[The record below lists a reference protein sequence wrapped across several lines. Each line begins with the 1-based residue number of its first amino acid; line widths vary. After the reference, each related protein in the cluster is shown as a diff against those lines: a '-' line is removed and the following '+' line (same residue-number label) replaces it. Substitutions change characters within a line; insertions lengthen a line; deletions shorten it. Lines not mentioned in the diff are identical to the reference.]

1 MGRSGRLARLI
12 ATISVLGLGLGGAIL
27 TAQDPKAEPSF
38 VANKATK
45 TYHRPTCPAVK
56 GITAKNKVEV
66 ASIDE
71 ATTQNFKPCPV
82 CKPDKPDVAEPDAA
96 KTNAGKTSPTKP
108 KSKKAS
114 PGKAAAKK
122 DEVDG
127 FGPIMAGDAAPTKSK
142 AKKSAKG
149 SSKKAD
155 SAKKAE
161 VAVSGDDKALRFSKD
176 IAPILVGNCTGCH
189 NPQKKSGKFDMTSF
203 QKLMGGSAA
212 QKVIT
217 PGNVDESL
225 LIIKVRGEQTAGG
238 KMPPG
243 QRNLAPETIAKL
255 EEWIKAGA
263 MLDKGIDPTA
273 TLDSIAPSPEAR
285 RRSELAKLSVEE
297 RDKKVTEVGIERWKK
312 ASAKTTPTVTTG
324 KNFLI
329 FSNLPGPRAER
340 LAKSIEGQRALLGG
354 WLGQSAGA
362 LGGLEKISLYV
373 FNDSASYVEFVRG
386 LENREVEP
394 GTEGHGRLDVE
405 QPYVAAIDPLNGGEE
420 SAAASGRK
428 TSKSKKAQAEEA
440 NDGPDRTLPGIVS
453 ENLAASALNAG
464 GKPPRWL
471 SYGLGALLASRVDP
485 KGSHYYR
492 KLREEA
498 VGQYALGW
506 GTKANEVLG
515 DEGAPE
521 TIRGVGFSLCEWL
534 SSTAPQV
541 FPSFIQGMLQG
552 KEKLDEVIRG
562 CFGDEVTREQFLEQ
576 WGEFVAS
583 QYRRR

>member
-1 MGRSGRLARLI
+1 LARLI
-12 ATISVLGLGLGGAIL
+12 AAISVLGLGLGGAIL
-27 TAQDPKAEPSF
+27 TAQDPKPEASF
-38 VANKATK
+38 VANKASK
-45 TYHRPTCPAVK
+45 TYHRPTCAAVK
-56 GITAKNKVEV
+56 GITAKDKVDL

-71 ATTQNFKPCPV
+71 AATQNFKPCPV

-96 KTNAGKTSPTKP
+96 KADAGKTSTTKSR
-108 KSKKAS
+108 SKKPS
-114 PGKAAAKK
+114 SGKTAKK
-122 DEVDG
+122 DEVEG
-127 FGPIMAGDAAPTKSK
+127 FGPIMADDAMPSKVK

-149 SSKKAD
+149 SAKKAD
-155 SAKKAE
+155 TAKKAE
-161 VAVSGDDKALRFSKD
+161 VADAGDDKALKFSKD
-176 IAPILVGNCTGCH
+176 IAPILAGNCTNCH
-189 NPQKKSGKFDMTSF
+189 NPTQKRGKFDMTSF

-212 QKVIT
+212 QKVIE
-217 PGNVDESL
+217 PGKPDLSL
-225 LIIKVRGEQTAGG
+225 LILKVRGEQTAGG

-285 RRSELAKLSVEE
+285 RRAELAKLSVEE
-297 RDKKVTEVGIERWKK
+297 RDKKVTEVGMERWKK

-340 LAKSIEGQRALLGG
+340 LAKAMEGQRTILGG

-362 LGGLEKISLYV
+362 LAGLEKISLYV
-373 FNDSASYVEFVRG
+373 FNDSSSYVEFVRS

-405 QPYVAAIDPLNGGEE
+405 QPYIAAIDPLNGGEE
-420 SAAASGRK
+420 SLPAASGRK

-440 NDGPDRTLPGIVS
+440 NDGPDRTLVGIVS

-471 SYGLGALLASRVDP
+471 SYGLGAFLASRVDP
-485 KGSHYYR
+485 KGSNYYR

-521 TIRGVGFSLCEWL
+521 TIRGVGFSLCECL
-534 SSTAPQV
+534 SSSAPAI
-541 FPSFIQGMLQG
+541 FPEFVQGMLQG

-562 CFGDEVTREQFLEQ
+562 CFGDETTREQFLEQ
-576 WGEFVAS
+576 WGGFVAS
-583 QYRRR
+583 RYRRR